1 MVSLQNRVQAT
12 DFLFVQTASG
22 ATLNGTLTLTG
33 VAEDVTYFS
42 DRPERVAG
50 RMSTEEFMTL
60 FEPGGT
66 FSEVYIRANCT
77 CVMHSYIVSHV
88 FMFLRRR
95 ERETENVNWRVS
107 YIYMYV
113 YACARVCCVHISIAL
128 CGQDPPNG
136 ALECKVDGVAR
147 TTVVTITTPVLM
159 TDESGVVTL
168 KYDAA
173 LVRMTRGG
181 PTAANMTAATED
193 VADEMLV
200 CDDNSSVSLFIDDAP
215 GGCPSPMTSC
225 PSLEYIGVLPPDPD
239 KPPKQVCF
247 PTASGATFTCAT
259 GFTLET
265 GLPPQRNPYC
275 ASY

>member
-1 MVSLQNRVQAT
+1 MV
-12 DFLFVQTASG
+12 
-22 ATLNGTLTLTG
+22 
-33 VAEDVTYFS
+33 FS
-42 DRPERVAG
+42 DRPERITGTV
-50 RMSTEEFMTL
+50 STDALIDEVFAPVNGSNENSFYVD
-60 FEPGGT
+60 PPNAA
-66 FSEVYIRANCT
+66 FSSMDSSGVGQSCE
-77 CVMHSYIVSHV
+77 
-88 FMFLRRR
+88 L
-95 ERETENVNWRVS
+95 
-107 YIYMYV
+107 YMYV
-113 YACARVCCVHISIAL
+113 YACAHVCCVYISIAL

-168 KYDAA
+168 KSDAA

-193 VADEMLV
+193 VADEVFV
-200 CDDNSSVSLFIDDAP
+200 CDNTSSVSLFIDDAP

-225 PSLEYIGVLPPDPD
+225 PSLGYIGVLPPDPD

-247 PTASGATFTCAT
+247 PGASGATLTCAT